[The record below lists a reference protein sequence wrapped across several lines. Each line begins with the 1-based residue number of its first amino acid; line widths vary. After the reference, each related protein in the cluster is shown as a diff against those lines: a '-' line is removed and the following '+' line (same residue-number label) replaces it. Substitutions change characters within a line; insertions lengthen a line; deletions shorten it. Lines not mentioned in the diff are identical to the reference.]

1 MVYIAIAKLF
11 PSAGKR
17 DAVLDALKPEFK
29 HVYDNEKDFCPAYFF
44 YNTVEGEDIIGIELY
59 NTKDDLFNKHMKS
72 GPFEKFVEESTPL
85 VRSPFTLGNY
95 EPANVGFLARP
106 GYGQKFVKDSKIL
119 AIEFTLK
126 PGTRDRFLE
135 DGKAL
140 VENVFKTEPN
150 CFGYYFMKSLDSPDK
165 VAIFERYKTLEDI
178 EVTHVNSDTFKK
190 IFGAFEA
197 DKIITEQSVVI
208 CTDSGVGFLDR
219 S

>member
-1 MVYIAIAKLF
+1 MKLIWIY
-11 PSAGKR
+11 K
-17 DAVLDALKPEFK
+17 VLDALKPEFK

-44 YNTVEGEDIIGIELY
+44 YNTVEGEDIIGIELYDFASSKKKSCLRLTSIRFSY

-165 VAIFERYKTLEDI
+165 VAIFERYVRFCSET
-178 EVTHVNSDTFKK
+178 
-190 IFGAFEA
+190 
-197 DKIITEQSVVI
+197 
-208 CTDSGVGFLDR
+208 
-219 S
+219 